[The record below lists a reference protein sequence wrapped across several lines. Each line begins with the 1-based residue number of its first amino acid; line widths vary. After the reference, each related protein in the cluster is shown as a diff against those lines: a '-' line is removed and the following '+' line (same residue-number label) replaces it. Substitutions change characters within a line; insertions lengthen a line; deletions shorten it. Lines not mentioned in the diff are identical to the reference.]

1 MQEPNQ
7 TSAALLK
14 PSTAQPAPLPGAKP
28 ASGLSPLTKLAIAAF
43 LCFLFMCGEIVGGI
57 LANSIAILTDAAHL
71 SSDLLGFGFSISAI
85 IIAKRPSNLRA
96 SFGYHRS
103 EVIGAT
109 SSLLVLWVLTAWLV
123 IEAVHRFIHPQEV
136 DGFIMLITSTA
147 GLIINIVIGSVL
159 YTAPEVVEDPAY
171 SLSKSSE
178 LGDILDP
185 KDPENLYREGHNTK
199 NINVRAAFIH
209 VLGDLIQ
216 SAGVILASI
225 IIFVKPEWK
234 QADPICT
241 FFFALLV
248 LCTSLPVMAECISIL
263 MERTPAELDTDE
275 IVKDLQKVAGV
286 RGIHDLHVWLL
297 SPGKPS
303 FSCHILSDNP
313 NVTLVKASR
322 IIKKKFGIAH
332 TTIQVE
338 LWSENQPKLDCT
350 SNLHQI

>member
-1 MQEPNQ
+1 MQEPGQ

-14 PSTAQPAPLPGAKP
+14 DPKSEPAQLPALQPAP
-28 ASGLSPLTKLAIAAF
+28 GLSPLAKLLIAAF
-43 LCFLFMCGEIVGGI
+43 LCFTFMCGEIAGGI

-85 IIAKRPSNLRA
+85 IIARRPANLRA

-103 EVIGAT
+103 EVIGAI

-123 IEAVHRFIHPQEV
+123 IEAVHRFLHPQEV
-136 DGFIMLITSTA
+136 DGLIMLITSSA
-147 GLIINIVIGSVL
+147 GLIINIIIGSVL

-171 SLSKSSE
+171 SLSRSSD

-185 KDPENLYREGHNTK
+185 KDPENQYREGHNTK

-216 SAGVILASI
+216 SAGVILASV

-248 LCTSLPVMAECISIL
+248 LCTSLPVMAECLSIL
-263 MERTPAELDTDE
+263 MERTPAELDTEE
-275 IVKDLQKVAGV
+275 IVKDLRKVVGV
-286 RGIHDLHVWLL
+286 RDIHDLHVWLL

-313 NVTLVKASR
+313 NLTLVKASR
-322 IIKKKFGIAH
+322 LLKKKFGIAH

-338 LWSENQPKLDCT
+338 LWSETQPKLDCT
-350 SNLHQI
+350 SNLHQL